1 MIIKENTEIKWLKW
15 NNIKKI
21 EGQKRNKMKIVK
33 GRKEKNYKNIQQEV

>member
-1 MIIKENTEIKWLKW
+1 M
-15 NNIKKI
+15 KKI